1 MADFDDAPSS
11 STSDDIERLR
21 IVCVNERFAPELLPH
36 EAELIKRLQDM
47 VEEQE
52 KRISELRADQSQS
65 RLIYELEKERVMY
78 RLSSYLKARI
88 CKIKRL
94 ALYLASPEGADARS
108 HMTDKEQTFH
118 NKYVEL
124 YKEHVML
131 EAWGHASAQAL
142 PPRVK
147 DIASAAELLAKPPN
161 IQTHVFCVATRACDP
176 IVLSSGRVVDQLAR
190 GEVAMLPYAPLRPL
204 LANGDVQLC

>member
-1 MADFDDAPSS
+1 MRGACAATLSS
-11 STSDDIERLR
+11 PPAVLR
-21 IVCVNERFAPELLPH
+21 VAT
-36 EAELIKRLQDM
+36 
-47 VEEQE
+47 
-52 KRISELRADQSQS
+52 
-65 RLIYELEKERVMY
+65 ELEPDH
-78 RLSSYLKARI
+78 A
-88 CKIKRL
+88 
-94 ALYLASPEGADARS
+94 PADAL
-108 HMTDKEQTFH
+108 TTAPPCVQEQTFH

-142 PPRVK
+142 PPIVK